1 MKNAKKPKT
10 TTKTNKQTNK
20 QTNKNKIDQ
29 KNIKQQNKQEYQ
41 SSHSLP
47 VHFVPSPSNPEQHL
61 QKKDP

>member
-1 MKNAKKPKT
+1 MKNAKKTENNNK
-10 TTKTNKQTNK
+10 NKQTNK